1 MDNIV
6 EKVEPI
12 HFLSCLHKIDCSL
25 SVHRVLIVI
34 CEGKMMRED
43 PKKFIGHYSLS
54 VASYFRHTLENP

>member
-43 PKKFIGHYSLS
+43 PKKFIGHYI
-54 VASYFRHTLENP
+54 